1 LIARLRP
8 LAGPA
13 ILGIAIWCAAGR
25 VALTSADSA
34 SSRLVVLAPWWWLAA
49 GVVAG
54 LLIPRIRRDLRIVL
68 PAIVST
74 IPWWPVPLPAIALVW
89 TGPLAWLPIGLV
101 LWAAV
106 LGEGRRAASASAKP
120 SPPTPRGSVVLAGVL
135 TGIAVVIAAVIASPH
150 VPGGDE
156 PHYLAITQ
164 SLLRDGDL
172 KIENNHHDPDFVAA
186 FGDLPPH
193 YIARGKNG
201 AIYSIHAP
209 GVAAIVLPGYALAGY
224 RGAQATIV
232 PLAAIAGALVW
243 LAAWRAT
250 RNLSA
255 AWFAWAAIALSA
267 TFLLQGFMVF
277 PDGPGA
283 FVVALAVWL
292 VVRLA
297 DPNDRVSTGALV
309 AASLALAALPWLHTR
324 FSVLAAGFGA
334 IVIWQ
339 LFTEERPE
347 RARRA
352 RLAAFMAIPVLSAIA
367 WFSFLIVIY
376 GTPNPTAPYGNTNGP
391 DGTHLSYAPGG
402 LIGLFFDEQ
411 FGLFTYAP
419 ILIVA
424 VLGLTRVGCD
434 RIAQVTMAAVAV
446 ATAYLFVAATYW
458 MWWAGVPATPARLV
472 TATLPVL
479 AVPLARCW
487 ADARSAIRA
496 MVGALLAVTIA
507 ISAVVIG
514 FDRSRFGWNVRDA
527 ESAWLQWLG
536 PVVNLRRGWPSFFW
550 RLDPGHALSE
560 WRFVL
565 HAIVWAVVLIAV
577 WMIVAMWARRSR
589 WPQSLARVG
598 FAWGLIVGLTTGV
611 GAGWLVT
618 GAGALDPAT
627 AQLAVVDDWSRG
639 APLAKFDAWSAHRV
653 ASLARLMRISPG
665 EVGPEGAPGWA
676 TWTDVPAGRYGVNV
690 SLARPRA
697 GRLRVTVDGAIQTFD
712 LQAMSEQTV
721 LITVP
726 ARAGRLTVDAD
737 DGWQGP
743 PGTIQLVPTGPR

>member
-1 LIARLRP
+1 LIARLRL

-25 VALTSADSA
+25 VALASADSA
-34 SSRLVVLAPWWWLAA
+34 SARVVVLAPWWWLAA
-49 GVVAG
+49 GIVAG
-54 LLIPRIRRDLRIVL
+54 LLIPKIRQDLRFAL

-74 IPWWPVPLPAIALVW
+74 IPWWPVPLPAIALIW
-89 TGPLAWLPIGLV
+89 TGPLAWLPVGLV
-101 LWAAV
+101 LFAAL
-106 LGEGRRAASASAKP
+106 LGDGTRGAAAPANVP
-120 SPPTPRGSVVLAGVL
+120 TPTPRGTVALAGVL
-135 TGIAVVIAAVIASPH
+135 TGVAVVIAAVMAAPH

-164 SLLRDGDL
+164 SLLRDRDL

-193 YIARGKNG
+193 YIARGKDG

-209 GVAAIVLPGYALAGY
+209 GVATIVLPGYALAGY

-232 PLAAIAGALVW
+232 PLAALAGALVW
-243 LAAWRAT
+243 LVAWRAT
-250 RNLSA
+250 RSVSA

-292 VVRLA
+292 AVRLA
-297 DPNDRVSTGALV
+297 DPNDRVGTGALV
-309 AASLALAALPWLHTR
+309 ATSVALAALPWLHTR

-334 IVIWQ
+334 IVVWQ
-339 LFTEERPE
+339 LLTEERTIGE
-347 RARRA
+347 RRA
-352 RLAAFMAIPVLSAIA
+352 RLAAFAAIPVLSAIA
-367 WFSFLIVIY
+367 WFSFFIAIY

-391 DGTHLSYAPGG
+391 DGTHLLYAPGG
-402 LIGLFFDEQ
+402 LIGLFLDEQ

-419 ILIVA
+419 ILMVA

-434 RIAQVTMAAVAV
+434 RIAQCTLAAVAV
-446 ATAYLFVAATYW
+446 AAAYLFVAATYW

-472 TATLPVL
+472 TATIPVL

-487 ADARSAIRA
+487 ADARSAVRA
-496 MVGALLAVTIA
+496 MFAGLLAVTVA
-507 ISAVVIG
+507 ISAIVIG
-514 FDRSRFGWNVRDA
+514 FDHSRFGWNVRDA

-560 WRFVL
+560 WRFAL
-565 HAIVWAVVLIAV
+565 HAIVWVVVLLAV
-577 WMIVAMWARRSR
+577 WMIAATWARRGH
-589 WPQSLARVG
+589 WPQPLARVG
-598 FAWGLIVGLTTGV
+598 FAWALIVALTVGV
-611 GAGWLVT
+611 GAGWLLT
-618 GAGALDPAT
+618 GARALDPAT
-627 AQLAVVDDWSRG
+627 SQLAIVDDWSRS
-639 APLAKFDAWSAHRV
+639 ARLARVDAWSVHRV
-653 ASLARLMRISPG
+653 ASLAGLMRIATG
-665 EVGPEGAPGWA
+665 EVGPDGAPGWA
-676 TWTDVPAGRYGVNV
+676 TWTNVPAGRYGIDV

-697 GRLRVTVDGAIQTFD
+697 GRLRVTVDGSVQTFEV
-712 LQAMSEQTV
+712 QAMSEQIV
-721 LITVP
+721 LVTIP

-737 DGWQGP
+737 ESWQGP
-743 PGTIQLVPTGPR
+743 PGTVQLVPTATR

>member
-1 LIARLRP
+1 M
-8 LAGPA
+8 
-13 ILGIAIWCAAGR
+13 
-25 VALTSADSA
+25 
-34 SSRLVVLAPWWWLAA
+34 
-49 GVVAG
+49 
-54 LLIPRIRRDLRIVL
+54 
-68 PAIVST
+68 
-74 IPWWPVPLPAIALVW
+74 PLPAVALVW
-89 TGPLAWLPIGLV
+89 TGPIAWLPIGLV
-101 LWAAV
+101 LFAAV
-106 LGEGRRAASASAKP
+106 LGDGRRAAPASASTPP
-120 SPPTPRGSVVLAGVL
+120 STPRSAVLAGVL
-135 TGIAVVIAAVIASPH
+135 TGIAVIAAAVIASPH

-172 KIENNHHDPDFVAA
+172 QIENNHHDPDFVAA
-186 FGDLPPH
+186 FGVLPPH

-209 GVAAIVLPGYALAGY
+209 GVATIVLPGYALAGY

-232 PLAAIAGALVW
+232 ALAAIAGALVW
-243 LAAWRAT
+243 LVAWRGT
-250 RNLSA
+250 RSLSA

-297 DPNDRVSTGALV
+297 DSNDRVGTGVLIGVSA
-309 AASLALAALPWLHTR
+309 ALAALPWLHTR

-339 LFTEERPE
+339 LFAEERPVAE
-347 RARRA
+347 RRA
-352 RLAAFMAIPVLSAIA
+352 RLAAFAAVPVLSAIA
-367 WFSFLIVIY
+367 WFSFFIVIY

-391 DGTHLSYAPGG
+391 DGTHLEYAPGG

-419 ILIVA
+419 ILLA
-424 VLGLTRVGCD
+424 GVLGLTRVGCD

-446 ATAYLFVAATYW
+446 AAAYLFVAATYW

-487 ADARSAIRA
+487 ADARTAVRA
-496 MVGALLAVTIA
+496 MLGGLLAVTIA

-560 WRFVL
+560 WRFAL
-565 HAIVWAVVLIAV
+565 HAVLWAVVLIAV
-577 WMIVAMWARRSR
+577 WMIVATWARRGRWSR
-589 WPQSLARVG
+589 SVACVG
-598 FAWGLIVGLTTGV
+598 FAWGLIVALTAGV
-611 GAGWLVT
+611 GAGWILT
-618 GAGALDPAT
+618 GARALDPAT
-627 AQLAVVDDWSRG
+627 AQLAVVDDSSRG
-639 APLAKFDAWSAHRV
+639 SRLAKIDAWSAHHV
-653 ASLARLMRISPG
+653 ASLAGLMRISPG

-676 TWTDVPAGRYGVNV
+676 TWTDVPAGRYGIDV

-697 GRLRVTVDGAIQTFD
+697 GRLRVTIGGSVQTFD

-726 ARAGRLTVDAD
+726 GRASRLTIDAD
-737 DGWQGP
+737 ESWQGP
-743 PGTIQLVPTGPR
+743 PGAVHLAPATK

>member
-1 LIARLRP
+1 LIARLRQ

-13 ILGIAIWCAAGR
+13 ILGIASWCAAGR
-25 VALTSADSA
+25 VALASADAA
-34 SSRLVVLAPWWWLAA
+34 SSRIVVLAPGWWLAA
-49 GVVAG
+49 GVLAG
-54 LLIPRIRRDLRIVL
+54 VIIPRIRRDPHVAL

-74 IPWWPVPLPAIALVW
+74 IPWWPVPLPAIALLW

-101 LWAAV
+101 LFAATFGDGRSPASPPAAAV
-106 LGEGRRAASASAKP
+106 ST
-120 SPPTPRGSVVLAGVL
+120 TPRGSVMLAGVL
-135 TGIAVVIAAVIASPH
+135 TATCVIFAAMIASPH

-172 KIENNHHDPDFVAA
+172 KIESNHHDPDFVAA

-209 GVAAIVLPGYALAGY
+209 GVATLVLPGYALAGY

-232 PLAAIAGALVW
+232 PVAALAGALVW

-250 RNLSA
+250 RNSSA
-255 AWFAWAAIALSA
+255 AWFAWAAITLSA

-283 FVVALAVWL
+283 FVVALALWL
-292 VVRLA
+292 IVRLA
-297 DPNDRVSTGALV
+297 DSDDRVGTGALV
-309 AASLALAALPWLHTR
+309 AVSVALAALPWLHTR

-339 LFTEERPE
+339 LVADDRPVGE
-347 RARRA
+347 RRA
-352 RLAAFMAIPVLSAIA
+352 RLAAFAAVPVLSAIA
-367 WFSFLIVIY
+367 WFSLFIVIY
-376 GTPNPTAPYGNTNGP
+376 GTPNPAAPYGNTNGP

-419 ILIVA
+419 ILLAGI
-424 VLGLTRVGCD
+424 LGLTRVGCD

-446 ATAYLFVAATYW
+446 AAAYLFVAATYW

-479 AVPLARCW
+479 AIPLARCW
-487 ADARSAIRA
+487 ADARSAVRA
-496 MVGALLAVTIA
+496 MLGALLTATTAIA
-507 ISAVVIG
+507 AVVIG

-527 ESAWLQWLG
+527 ESALLQWLG

-560 WRFVL
+560 WRFAV
-565 HAIVWAVVLIAV
+565 HAIVWAGVLIAV
-577 WMIVAMWARRSR
+577 WMVVATWARRGR
-589 WPQSLARVG
+589 WPQPLARVG
-598 FAWGLIVGLTTGV
+598 FAWGLIVALTVGV
-611 GAGWLVT
+611 SAGWLLT
-618 GAGALDPAT
+618 GARALDPAT
-627 AQLAVVDDWSRG
+627 AQLAVVDDASRD
-639 APLAKFDAWSAHRV
+639 ARLVRVDAWSANRV
-653 ASLARLMRISPG
+653 ASIAGLMHISPG

-676 TWTDVPAGRYGVNV
+676 TWTDVPAGRYGLSI
-690 SLARPRA
+690 SLARPRT
-697 GRLRVTVDGAIQTFD
+697 GRLRVAVDGSVQTFD
-712 LQAMSEQTV
+712 LQAMSEQIV
-721 LITVP
+721 LVTVP
-726 ARAGRLTVDAD
+726 AHAGRFTVDAD
-737 DGWQGP
+737 EGWQAP
-743 PGTIQLVPTGPR
+743 PGTVQLVPAPR